1 MCTLHSKNKN
11 EKTADKVRLIK
22 LEHLKMTSIFKVQ
35 YKTLFFLSRACPQNE
50 IHWPKGINNKSTK
63 TISARTQT
71 NRDLRRQQRRY
82 RYL

>member
-1 MCTLHSKNKN
+1 MCTFYSKNKN
-11 EKTADKVRLIK
+11 EKTADKACLIK
-22 LEHLKMTSIFKVQ
+22 LEHLKMKSIFKIQ
-35 YKTLFFLSRACPQNE
+35 YKTLLFLSRACPQNE

>member
-1 MCTLHSKNKN
+1 MCTVYSKNKN
-11 EKTADKVRLIK
+11 GKTAVNGCLAKLDQDDKHLVQNTLI
-22 LEHLKMTSIFKVQ
+22 F
-35 YKTLFFLSRACPQNE
+35 SRACPQNE

-63 TISARTQT
+63 TISACTQT

>member
-1 MCTLHSKNKN
+1 M
-11 EKTADKVRLIK
+11 ADKVRLIK

-82 RYL
+82 RYLWEYIGTSVR

>member
-11 EKTADKVRLIK
+11 GKTADKVRLIK

>member
-1 MCTLHSKNKN
+1 MCTLPSKNKN